1 MDKKAIKQSLKIAL
15 QRLLNLLV
23 FLIGSKGVL
32 NNVAIA
38 YFSFYFTLTF
48 ISLLIVNKV
57 NPSSLSF
64 REESSKEIPIWDK
77 IILPLF
83 WILNFILIYFFAG
96 MELNT
101 ISKINMTVV
110 VGFFLV
116 ILSSLIATKAMCAN
130 PFMGGYST
138 VQKEKGQIVVQTGI
152 YKIVRHPTYLAII
165 IHCIAI
171 ILIFKTI
178 LTILI
183 AFLIII
189 LIVVRTYKE
198 DKYLKEN
205 LDSYA
210 KYCEKS
216 RYRLFPLIW

>member
-1 MDKKAIKQSLKIAL
+1 MDKKAIKQSLKVAL